1 MAKAVPDPWVYADTP
16 EALMTRAVLL
26 PRAGGSYVPPWSDV
40 HYAKLLAPMIAARLF
55 ANVVEVHY
63 EIFLAAT
70 PLSMY
75 WRPRNYPAR
84 LHVLGRV
91 AEEPALVAAAERLA
105 LCTHA
110 ELATMTA
117 KMVAARCAP
126 EE

>member
-1 MAKAVPDPWVYADTP
+1 M
-16 EALMTRAVLL
+16 
-26 PRAGGSYVPPWSDV
+26 PPWSDA

-63 EIFLAAT
+63 EIFLAVA
-70 PLSMY
+70 PSMY
-75 WRPRNYPAR
+75 WRPRNYPVR
-84 LHVLGRV
+84 LHELGRV

-110 ELATMTA
+110 ELATMPA